1 MKPSPLHIGE
11 NDKVM
16 EKEDANPQVPSGQ
29 KPGNSLM
36 KLALFWLFFFAP
48 AVAFL
53 FLILDE
59 SLNMIGWIMIPI
71 YFVFVLIS
79 YLISRNTSERGTG
92 SDEETPSWGQAGM
105 NPLTEVGIGLMGSK
119 ILLNAMDRE
128 KREAGKRQY
137 DSLYWQES
145 IRDKNPRHDFDYDHL
160 DD

>member
-53 FLILDE
+53 FLIPDE

-71 YFVFVLIS
+71 YFVLVLIS

-92 SDEETPSWGQAGM
+92 LLPGPTNPVTPLVF
-105 NPLTEVGIGLMGSK
+105 LTTYHVTSFIIILM
-119 ILLNAMDRE
+119 RT
-128 KREAGKRQY
+128 
-137 DSLYWQES
+137 
-145 IRDKNPRHDFDYDHL
+145 
-160 DD
+160 